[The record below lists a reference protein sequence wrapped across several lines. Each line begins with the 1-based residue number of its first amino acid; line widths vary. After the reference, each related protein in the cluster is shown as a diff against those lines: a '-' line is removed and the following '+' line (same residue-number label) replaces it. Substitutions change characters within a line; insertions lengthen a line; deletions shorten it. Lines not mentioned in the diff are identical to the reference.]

1 MHNNKYI
8 NYYPTSM
15 FVYLILTEKYYL
27 MNNEFQ
33 NLCTNFKV
41 EDFNICVRISKLS
54 MNCQNYVV
62 CKTEICL

>member
-1 MHNNKYI
+1 
-8 NYYPTSM
+8 M